1 MCSTFGIRDFPIL
14 NSVNVT
20 PSLNAAVY
28 EEIPLDIQWGPKA
41 TEPQFIHSGP
51 YANLGYIEYLDAGA
65 STTTLRLN
73 GNSFGLI
80 SVQLC
85 SPQHTT
91 LLPREKQSD
100 CSGELVMGFRAQ
112 NTISESYLFLCVP
125 ILTRATQTLSTYLE
139 ALRMGQLDGKP
150 TSLLSLLPPTDKH
163 YVSYSTCLQ
172 RREQSSTSTQQ
183 VRVFVFTEG
192 LAYPNGNFQEI
203 LNKLQSPRPSGR
215 ILLPAIQLPDGLV
228 DKSQAMLFSIATET
242 DYKSLL
248 RYSQYDPNGVP
259 DSSRYREDSLNSYKC
274 VPLEPSQN
282 IKDGKIIVDTENGE
296 LLSQVLKDKQDSGP
310 AKRSKIS
317 PAMIEKIVAA
327 FLALIAFIVLFLIV
341 FYVIANFVT
350 PNADTFFGVVKQNMD
365 TIGPV
370 VVFSMLSGIICF
382 ILGFFLYTLL

>member
-1 MCSTFGIRDFPIL
+1 MCSTFGIRDIPIV

-20 PSLNAAVY
+20 PSLNASIF

-41 TEPQFIHSGP
+41 TEPRFIYDGP
-51 YANLGYIEYLDAGA
+51 YANLGYIEYLDSGA

-91 LLPREKQSD
+91 LLSREKQSD
-100 CSGELVMGFRAQ
+100 CSGEIILGFRAT
-112 NTISESYLFLCVP
+112 NTISESYLFVCVP
-125 ILTRATQTLSTYLE
+125 LLTRPTQTISPYLE
-139 ALRMGQLDGKP
+139 ALRLGQLDGQP
-150 TSLLSLLPPTDKH
+150 TSLLTVLPTDKH

-172 RREQSSTSTQQ
+172 RRERTSTTTQQ
-183 VRVFVFTEG
+183 VRILVFTDG
-192 LAYPNGNFQEI
+192 LFYPSANFQEI
-203 LNKLQSPRPSGR
+203 VNKIQSPRPSGR
-215 ILLPAIQLPDGLV
+215 IFLPAIQLPDGLV
-228 DKSQAMLFSIATET
+228 DKSQAMLFSITTET

-248 RYSQYDPNGVP
+248 RYSLYDPKGVP
-259 DSSRYREDSLNSYKC
+259 DSSRFREDTLNSYKC

-282 IKDGKIIVDTENGE
+282 VKDGKLIVDTENGE
-296 LLSQVLKDKQDSGP
+296 LLSQVLKDKDEGGKP
-310 AKRSKIS
+310 KRSKIS
-317 PAMIEKIVAA
+317 PAMIEKIVAIFLA
-327 FLALIAFIVLFLIV
+327 ILALIVVFLVV
-341 FYVIANFVT
+341 FYIIANFTT
-350 PNADTFFGVVKQNMD
+350 PNADTFFGVIKQNTD